1 MSDTLSFAELE
12 AQHAELL
19 PARTVLSLFSI
30 SGSGSS
36 NVGGNGQPA
45 VGTVGVNIGQGINT
59 SHNSGSVVGANG
71 LNSPNGT
78 WR

>member
-12 AQHAELL
+12 AQHVELL

-30 SGSGSS
+30 SGGGSSS
-36 NVGGNGQPA
+36 NVGGNGQSA
-45 VGTVGVNIGQGINT
+45 VGTVGINVGQGINT
-59 SHNSGSVVGANG
+59 FYSSGSVVGTNG
-71 LNSPNGT
+71 SNAH